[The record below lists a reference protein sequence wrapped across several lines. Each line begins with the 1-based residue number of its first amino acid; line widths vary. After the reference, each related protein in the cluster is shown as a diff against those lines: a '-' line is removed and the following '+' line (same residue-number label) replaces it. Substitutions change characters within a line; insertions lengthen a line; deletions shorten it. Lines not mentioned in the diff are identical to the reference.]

1 MRCATTSRISQRAQ
15 ALGLVHASAG
25 KAARYCFSRS
35 NSVWRTLTHSACVDI
50 VFPSLRLP
58 VVPTGDIALSGP
70 CFALWPI
77 TNKAVSVR
85 HFNLRERFCVHP
97 RLWVDDAVEE
107 KEVSAHRVHFVVREG
122 LRSIER
128 HGPTNI
134 VEQRGRV
141 GPIAPDGF
149 YGFLRGQRAYPS
161 HEGIGGSFYTLHPMT
176 TSALR
181 VINGTS
187 CGSRTATGRKSATIG
202 WNADIPSGD
211 FFGLDFTTEIGTGEG
226 GSDNEHDGS
235 HQN

>member
-1 MRCATTSRISQRAQ
+1 MRCATTSRTSQRAQ
-15 ALGLVHASAG
+15 ALGLVQASCG

-149 YGFLRGQRAYPS
+149 DGFRRGQRADPA
-161 HEGIGGSFYTLHPMT
+161 HEGIGGALSPPHPPT
-176 TSALR
+176 TRAPPA
-181 VINGTS
+181 IH
-187 CGSRTATGRKSATIG
+187 RTPPRRPPHHWRPRT
-202 WNADIPSGD
+202 
-211 FFGLDFTTEIGTGEG
+211 
-226 GSDNEHDGS
+226 
-235 HQN
+235 